1 MALLELKGI
10 VKTYQGSPAV
20 DRVDLSVED
29 GEILC
34 LLGPSGSG
42 KTTLL
47 RVTAGLEVPE
57 RGSVLFEGRDLAGV
71 EPHMRRFGMMFQE
84 FALFPHKDVFENVA
98 FGLRVRRADRTEVEA
113 RVAEMLALVG
123 LEGFGRRK
131 VGELSGGERQRVA
144 LARSLAPQPRLLM
157 LDEPLGS
164 LDRALRE
171 RLMGEIR
178 RILKE
183 VGLAAI
189 FVTPDQAEAFAVADR
204 VAVIHRGRLEQAAP
218 PEELYRQPNSAAVAR
233 FLGFSNLVPGE
244 VAGQDVVQSNL
255 GLLHPNT
262 GVWPVGKKVLVLLRP
277 EASRILVEGG
287 VGMAEETK
295 IRGRVTARRFQGRF
309 YRVEIETEAGRL
321 SFDPSNDV
329 RPPEPGQEVALAVS
343 PFGMV
348 LMPELSEED

>member
-1 MALLELKGI
+1 VALLELKGI
-10 VKTYQGSPAV
+10 VKTYQDRPAL

-57 RGSVLFEGRDLAGV
+57 RGSVYFEGRDMAGI
-71 EPHMRRFGMMFQE
+71 EPHTRRFGMMFQE

-164 LDRALRE
+164 LDRALRD

-183 VGLAAI
+183 VGLAAV
-189 FVTPDQAEAFAVADR
+189 FVTHDQAEAFAVADR
-204 VAVIHRGRLEQAAP
+204 VAVIHRGRVEQAGP
-218 PEELYRQPNSAAVAR
+218 PEELYRRPNSAAVAR
-233 FLGFSNLVPGE
+233 FLGFTNLVPGE
-244 VAGQDVVQSNL
+244 TVGKDGVRTAL
-255 GLLHPNT
+255 GVLHPVT
-262 GVWPVGKKVLVLLRP
+262 GAWAIGKKVLVLLRP
-277 EASRILVEGG
+277 EASRVLAEGG
-287 VGMAEETK
+287 AGTAEETE
-295 IRGRVTARRFQGRF
+295 IHGRVTARRFQGRF
-309 YRVEIETEAGRL
+309 YRVELDTEAGPL
-321 SFDPSNDV
+321 SFDPPNDV
-329 RPPEPGQEVALAVS
+329 RPPDPGRDVVLAVS
-343 PFGMV
+343 ASGMV
-348 LMPELSEED
+348 LIPELSEED